1 MANVHD
7 ATRFWKINMCIQSY
21 IENHK
26 NNIDTG
32 PGHTALN
39 ADNECFFAGLI
50 AGQYSV
56 MF

>member
-1 MANVHD
+1 MANGHD